1 MAVQVRS
8 LESEEHSA
16 WDDFVCNHPHGTPFH
31 LLAWKRTIQTVFGF
45 APQYLAAFDGSTV
58 VGVLPLFEVRNPVV
72 GRVLISSPFAVY
84 GGILAS
90 SDESRSMLAQAAA
103 EIAHSLQ
110 VQHLE
115 LRNAFPDQKV
125 GIGFL
130 PLKRY
135 VTFTKQVETV
145 NGETLLQKLP
155 KKTRNLV
162 RKALKHPFSVR
173 ITRDYRNFERLYS
186 KNLRRL
192 GTPSFPPRLFSTLI
206 QNFGRHVDVREI
218 LLDDRIVAA
227 SFNFIF
233 RGEMHTYYAAA
244 DYDFIRFAPNMFLYY
259 DHLLWAGH
267 NGLQT
272 FDFGRSK
279 QNTGTVDFKLQWD
292 PVMREL
298 PYEILLVKRKE
309 LPNFSPVN
317 PKFSLPI
324 AIWQK
329 LPLPLTRA
337 LGPHLVKF
345 FP

>member
-1 MAVQVRS
+1 MAVRVS
-8 LESEEHSA
+8 PLESGGHPA
-16 WDDFVCNHPHGTPFH
+16 WDDFVCKHPRGTAFH
-31 LLAWKRTIQTVFGF
+31 LLAWKRTIQSVFGF
-45 APQYLAAFDGSTV
+45 MPQYLAAFDGPTL
-58 VGVLPLFEVRNPVV
+58 VGVLPLFEVRNPVM
-72 GRVLISSPFAVY
+72 GKVLISSPFAVY

-90 SDESRSMLAQAAA
+90 SEESRSMLAQAAA
-103 EIAHSLQ
+103 DLAGNLQ

-115 LRNAFPDQKV
+115 LRNAFSDQNA
-125 GIGFL
+125 GFL

-135 VTFTKQVETV
+135 VTFTKQVEAAD
-145 NGETLLQKLP
+145 GESLLQKLP

-192 GTPSFPPRLFSTLI
+192 GTPSFPPRLFSKLI
-206 QNFGRHVDVREI
+206 ENFGQYVDVREV

-244 DYDFIRFAPNMFLYY
+244 DYDFIQFAPNMFLYY
-259 DHLLWAGH
+259 NHLLWAGQ
-267 NGLQT
+267 NGVHT

-279 QNTGTVDFKLQWD
+279 QNTGTSDFKAQWD
-292 PVMREL
+292 PLMREL

-324 AIWQK
+324 AVWQK